1 MLDAVFQR
9 SALASHATE
18 TEWQGGL
25 HRQYGLANRHDPIR
39 FGAFEILPAARTL
52 LLRGMPVDLGSRAF
66 DLLMTLVASRGEIV
80 SKDAIMRAVWPT
92 TTVDE
97 SNLRFQMTCLRR
109 ALRDERVRIK
119 TVPGRGYL
127 FVAERQSSAEMPLGL
142 KVGPAEADDP
152 PIVIIDG
159 DPQNRERLSRLL
171 AATGARVMSFATVAA
186 FLTSSPLAHG
196 RLLPRHSVALAA

>member
-1 MLDAVFQR
+1 MLDGVFQR
-9 SALASHATE
+9 SALASRT
-18 TEWQGGL
+18 TRGEWEGRPTR
-25 HRQYGLANRHDPIR
+25 HDGLATCPEPMR

-109 ALRDERVRIK
+109 ALRDERAKIK

-127 FVAERQSSAEMPLGL
+127 FVAERQSSTELAPGLMVGLAAE
-142 KVGPAEADDP
+142 DDP

-159 DPQNRERLSRLL
+159 DPENRELISRLL
-171 AATGARVMSFATVAA
+171 AATGARVTSFATVAA
-186 FLTSSPLAHG
+186 FLTGSPLAHG
-196 RLLPRHSVALAA
+196 GSLSRHSVALAA